1 MGELYDWPRCHL
13 GANEATLTNADKYDL
28 NQTKTESKSTTKLT
42 ITESCVYFFKYT
54 VWDSKAVGN
63 RLYPEIKMSILQH
76 ECGISI
82 LNTLEIPQ
90 SCIKSY
96 ITETKTRCGPLLLLG
111 VYKNTWKGMPLDVI
125 AWTTTLVS
133 QALTWWRHQMETFF
147 ALLALCEG
155 IHRLPVDSPHKGQW
169 QETLMFSL
177 ICPWTNSWSKNRDA
191 GDLRRHRAH
200 YDVTLMYAQFL

>member
-1 MGELYDWPRCHL
+1 MFSLICARINDWVNNREAGDLRRYRGHYDVIVMGELYDWPRCHL
-13 GANEATLTNADKYDL
+13 GATEATLTNADKYDL

-111 VYKNTWKGMPLDVI
+111 VYKTPEKACRLMSLHGLLPLYPK
-125 AWTTTLVS
+125 
-133 QALTWWRHQMETFF
+133 
-147 ALLALCEG
+147 
-155 IHRLPVDSPHKGQW
+155 RLHD
-169 QETLMFSL
+169 
-177 ICPWTNSWSKNRDA
+177 
-191 GDLRRHRAH
+191 
-200 YDVTLMYAQFL
+200 DVTKWKHFSRYWLFVRESTGYRWILLTKASDKRL